1 MENLTVEEII
11 KQWGYAEYSP
21 LVEHVG
27 GWDLLNQHFYLQF
40 KC

>member
-11 KQWGYAEYSP
+11 KPWGHGKYS
-21 LVEHVG
+21 LLGEHIG

-40 KC
+40 KW